1 MVVVFVEDVVA
12 EEVQFLVFVVNEFED
27 EFLHVFLIETEL
39 FVGVEC
45 GGELEQSRSELFGEV
60 FGDAVQIEVVELFQV
75 EGQQQII
82 FYVSLCANRNRLFFE
97 NGLYLLNQL
106 FGQFCLLVL
115 LVKGVFGVRVY
126 FVVGAGLQSESVIVC
141 RDENVV
147 FDSTF
152 DAALSKVEGVVGIVI
167 KVDFFVLLLHARE
180 AVFDPL
186 FAELYVLLFSGVV
199 VGHKLFIGHVGFGVG
214 KRQLAFAE
222 ESVVG
227 GLQFLLAGAES
238 VL

>member
-1 MVVVFVEDVVA
+1 VVVVFVEDVVA

-167 KVDFFVLLLHARE
+167 KVDFFVFLLHARE
-180 AVFDPL
+180 A
-186 FAELYVLLFSGVV
+186 VLLFSGVV